1 MYATIQKWGNSH
13 GVRIPKSLMDA
24 LGMREN
30 DQVELIQTDDA
41 ITIRKAAARH
51 KTLEERLVTFYGK
64 PIEQIDRVAEAEVDW
79 GKPEGREIW

>member
-79 GKPEGREIW
+79 GEPEGREIW